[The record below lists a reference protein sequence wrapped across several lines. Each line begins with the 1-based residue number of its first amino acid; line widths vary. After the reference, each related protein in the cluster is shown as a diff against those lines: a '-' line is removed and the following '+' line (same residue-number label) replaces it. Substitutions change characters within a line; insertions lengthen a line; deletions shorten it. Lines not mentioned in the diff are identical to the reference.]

1 MLAEPGVPISVKT
14 LEYQKQMDDTQ
25 RYQQYA
31 SSANFWKSA
40 EQPLIEAA
48 ALKDY
53 EPVKPITTDETD
65 QTEEATDVEPVSPL
79 ASIDT
84 VRIFLHVANGDK
96 TCTPEQAQ
104 LINDLVPSVQSMKIY
119 ENADHDFFTWSN

>member
-1 MLAEPGVPISVKT
+1 M
-14 LEYQKQMDDTQ
+14 
-25 RYQQYA
+25 
-31 SSANFWKSA
+31 
-40 EQPLIEAA
+40 
-48 ALKDY
+48 
-53 EPVKPITTDETD
+53 KPITTD
-65 QTEEATDVEPVSPL
+65 QTIEEEATDAAEPVSPL

-84 VRIFLHVANGDK
+84 VKIFLDVANGDK